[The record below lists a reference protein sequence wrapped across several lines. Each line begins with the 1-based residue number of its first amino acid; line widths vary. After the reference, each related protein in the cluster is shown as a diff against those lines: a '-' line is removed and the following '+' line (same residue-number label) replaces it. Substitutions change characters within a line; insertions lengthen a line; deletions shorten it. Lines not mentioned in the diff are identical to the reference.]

1 MNRSIFSILSN
12 GTINPTI
19 SIVCPLCLLRSAGTS
34 LVPILHCRKSLK
46 YNRCTV
52 ELDEPAF
59 DAVDA
64 TELPTVVKNVVEL
77 LLDGISKQTAS
88 EMDISMIFIVN

>member
-1 MNRSIFSILSN
+1 
-12 GTINPTI
+12 
-19 SIVCPLCLLRSAGTS
+19 
-34 LVPILHCRKSLK
+34 
-46 YNRCTV
+46 
-52 ELDEPAF
+52 LDEPAF